1 MLLVTKLLLGILLAQ
16 MMQTT
21 TVRNHPHY
29 VHYHRGQTQDAQV
42 KTEGGFV
49 LMGGG
54 GDVDE
59 AFQWMARRG
68 GGGDFLVL
76 RGSGGDG
83 YQQYIDD
90 LCEVNSVE
98 TLVLKD
104 RQAASDPFV
113 LERVARAEAIF
124 LAGGDQWNYVG
135 KWAETPLLGALNG
148 AIAKGVPIG
157 GTSAG
162 LAVLGEHVFTAEKNT
177 ITSQQALADP
187 YHRYITLKSDFLKAE
202 PLQDVITDSHFSER
216 DRMGRLVTFMAR
228 LQQDRGLASLRGLGV
243 DEGTAALV
251 EPKGQSRVVGKGRVH
266 FVEAHQPPQV
276 CESNRPLTHRDLTVH
291 SLARG
296 QSFDLGNWSSA
307 QVEGKAFSVVGGQ
320 LRELTVPGTRPLDA
334 T

>member
-1 MLLVTKLLLGILLAQ
+1 MMKNLMTGLLISQ
-16 MMQTT
+16 MMQT
-21 TVRNHPHY
+21 NSLANSPHY
-29 VHYHRGQTQDAQV
+29 AHYHRGHTQDAQV

-59 AFQWMARRG
+59 AFQWMAERG
-68 GGGDFLVL
+68 GQGDFLVL

-104 RQAASDPFV
+104 REAASDPFV

-135 KWAETPLLGALNG
+135 KWTKTPLLEALNG

-177 ITSQQALADP
+177 ITSEQALANP
-187 YHRYITLKSDFLKAE
+187 YHNNITLTSDFLQAE
-202 PLQDVITDSHFSER
+202 PLKNVVTDSHFSER

-228 LQQDRGLASLRGLGV
+228 LQQDGDLNSVRGVGV

-251 EPKGQSRVVGKGRVH
+251 EPNGQSRVVGKGGVH
-266 FVEAHQPPQV
+266 FVEAHQGPQV
-276 CESNRPLTHRDLTVH
+276 CEPGRPLTHRDLTVH
-291 SLARG
+291 SLSPG
-296 QSFDLGNWSSA
+296 QTFDLGSWNSA
-307 QVEGKAFSVVGGQ
+307 QVVGKPLSVVGGK
-320 LRELTVPGTRPLDA
+320 LR
-334 T
+334 